1 MLAFVI
7 GLVALVVLN
16 GCATLRKTEDLP
28 SPVPQDSLEG
38 PEGEEDP
45 GAL

>member
-1 MLAFVI
+1 MRAFVI
-7 GLVALVVLN
+7 GLVAVLVLN
-16 GCATLRKTEDLP
+16 GCASLRKTEELP
-28 SPVPQDSLEG
+28 SPAPQDSLEG